1 MVPDD
6 VIFMVASVWQFHVL
20 LFFLLL
26 ACLGLAPLQRE
37 CCTSATLVLFLG
49 NLGFQLTRHSVGNHL
64 RNTELAASDTCPRGR
79 CAGVRDLRS
88 LPLLRSPL
96 LPHVPPER
104 ARGRVCQAGLCVA
117 FPRCVPQMCLRGL
130 FVDLFWPIFGLIL
143 PSWNLQHSNTRH
155 SLRGGRDKGHMN
167 P

>member
-6 VIFMVASVWQFHVL
+6 VIFMVASVWQFSYV
-20 LFFLLL
+20 
-26 ACLGLAPLQRE
+26 AIVSILGSDGRE
-37 CCTSATLVLFLG
+37 GMLFLG
-49 NLGFQLTRHSVGNHL
+49 NLGFHLTRHSASIHW
-64 RNTELAASDTCPRGR
+64 RNAELAANDTCPRGR
-79 CAGVRDLRS
+79 CAGVRDFRS

-104 ARGRVCQAGLCVA
+104 ARGRVRQAGLCVA

>member
-1 MVPDD
+1 MCVQRLKGWINMVPDD

-104 ARGRVCQAGLCVA
+104 ARGRVRQAGLCA
-117 FPRCVPQMCLRGL
+117 TPSLRSPDVSPGH
-130 FVDLFWPIFGLIL
+130 VGLIW
-143 PSWNLQHSNTRH
+143 PSCR
-155 SLRGGRDKGHMN
+155 SLLALLK
-167 P
+167 PAA

>member
-6 VIFMVASVWQFHVL
+6 VIFMVASVWQFSYV
-20 LFFLLL
+20 
-26 ACLGLAPLQRE
+26 AIVSILGSDGRE
-37 CCTSATLVLFLG
+37 GMLFLG
-49 NLGFQLTRHSVGNHL
+49 NLGFHLTRHSASIHW
-64 RNTELAASDTCPRGR
+64 RNAELAANDTCPRGR
-79 CAGVRDLRS
+79 CAGVRDFRS

-117 FPRCVPQMCLRGL
+117 LPRCVPKMCLRGL

-143 PSWNLQHSNTRH
+143 PSWNLKHSNTRH